1 MRTVSITFVTV
12 DGVRMPVQAA
22 VGSTVLEAAHAH
34 SVPMLGTCGGS
45 MVCATCH
52 VRICGD
58 AVARIPAPTED
69 EEDTLDLAFGVKDN
83 SRLGCQI
90 KLSEDLEGLE
100 IALAPT
106 MQSA

>member
-1 MRTVSITFVTV
+1 MRTVGVTFVTV
-12 DGVRMPVQAA
+12 EGVRISARAA
-22 VGSTVLEAAHAH
+22 VGSSVLEAAHAH
-34 SVPMLGTCGGS
+34 AVPMLGTCGGS
-45 MVCATCH
+45 LVCATCH
-52 VRICGD
+52 VRICGV
-58 AVARIPAPTED
+58 AVAKVPPPTED

-90 KLSEDLEGLE
+90 KLAEDMEGLE

>member
-1 MRTVSITFVTV
+1 
-12 DGVRMPVQAA
+12 MPVHAA

-34 SVPMLGTCGGS
+34 AVPMLGTCGGS
-45 MVCATCH
+45 LVCATCH
-52 VRICGD
+52 VRIGGD

-69 EEDTLDLAFGVKDN
+69 EEDTLDLAFSVKDN

-90 KLSEDLEGLE
+90 KLTEELEGLE
-100 IALAPT
+100 VALAPT